1 MFILL
6 ILQQLSVSP
15 KKNQFKSAL
24 AGLRK
29 YLETDSSLKV
39 MKNAFYFSLNALFV
53 LKITI

>member
-24 AGLRK
+24 VGLRK